1 METSLE
7 RIRDKKEKHRDVG
20 RGKRSD
26 DDKGVE
32 SEWNVRVQK
41 KKKMSIS
48 ENITQSKT
56 VWKQIRKIEQCGSK
70 NSLKNLNL

>member
-1 METSLE
+1 MECKSA
-7 RIRDKKEKHRDVG
+7 
-20 RGKRSD
+20 
-26 DDKGVE
+26 
-32 SEWNVRVQK
+32 K
-41 KKKMSIS
+41 KKKRQKMSIS